1 LRFTIRALPAL
12 SSITDLFYS
21 VSGLFYPGAAYSRE
35 LSAIVGAAPDGRV
48 PRSVDANEGRST

>member
-1 LRFTIRALPAL
+1 LRFAIPELPAL

-35 LSAIVGAAPDGRV
+35 LSAIIGAAPDGRA
-48 PRSVDANEGRST
+48 P